1 MRGPGRIASGG
12 YSLIEILVASCL
24 LAVLFGAALFVWIQ
38 FGRQGDKGYAS
49 VHAMRD
55 LNLVFVRMRDDL
67 GSLIVDRSVAGPG
80 GATIDICLTRTRA
93 GETTRELRFFKV
105 YDRVP
110 ETLQPVAGQIAYS
123 LEGSE
128 PPYTLRRS
136 IFPVTASGL
145 ATSATEH
152 KDYCLQTVQDFRVG
166 YYHRDLATGDLTEMT
181 GDVVRYDSAQLPDCL
196 FVEVVHRDAT
206 RIHGYVTVTA
216 RYVRTGPRA
225 RDLYYVD
232 NWLVPSDGVGVAAPV
247 AAVAYQ
253 PGNSLNVGGTGIVL
267 SAANLR

>member
-1 MRGPGRIASGG
+1 MRGPKRAARGG

-80 GATIDICLTRTRA
+80 GSAIDICLTRTRA

-145 ATSATEH
+145 AASATEH
-152 KDYCLQTVQDFRVG
+152 KDYCLRTVQDFKVG
-166 YYHRDLATGDLTEMT
+166 YYHRDPATGDLAEMVD
-181 GDVVRYDSAQLPDCL
+181 DVVRYDSPQLPDCL

-216 RYVRTGPRA
+216 RYVRAGPRA